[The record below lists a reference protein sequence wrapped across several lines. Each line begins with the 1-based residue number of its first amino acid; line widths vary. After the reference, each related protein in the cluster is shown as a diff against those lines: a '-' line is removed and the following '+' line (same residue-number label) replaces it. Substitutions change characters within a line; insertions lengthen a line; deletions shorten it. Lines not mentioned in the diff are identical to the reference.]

1 MEMKLYKVN
10 TTAYEEEDFFLLTD
24 LTEQDITEVV
34 HPIVMAERDGEDEYD
49 NESIL
54 TALRKRYPKNQIKM
68 IVEFEQLTY

>member
-1 MEMKLYKVN
+1 MTMKLYRVN

-49 NESIL
+49 NSTIIN
-54 TALRKRYPKNQIKM
+54 ALHKRYPKNI
-68 IVEFEQLTY
+68 ITLFTEFEELIY

>member
-1 MEMKLYKVN
+1 MKIFKVN

-24 LTEQDITEVV
+24 LSEQDITEVV

-54 TALRKRYPKNQIKM
+54 QALRKRYPKKQITM

>member
-1 MEMKLYKVN
+1 MRLFKVN

-24 LTEQDITEVV
+24 LSEQDIKEVV
-34 HPIVMAERDGEDEYD
+34 HPMVMAERDGEDEYD

-54 TALRKRYPKNQIKM
+54 EALRKRYPKNKITM

>member
-1 MEMKLYKVN
+1 MRLFKVN

-24 LTEQDITEVV
+24 LSEQDITEVV

-54 TALRKRYPKNQIKM
+54 EALRKRYPKNKITM
-68 IVEFEQLTY
+68 IVEFEQLIY